1 MKATV
6 ELCGMEFHAFHGCLE
21 EERTQGNRFTVDV
34 TYEYEAS
41 EAVAEDNLCKAIDYS
56 KIYDIVA
63 LEMKLPSDLL
73 ENVAFRIRNAILSE
87 IPGIES
93 LRVTVSKQRP
103 PVGGPC
109 EWSKVTI

>member
-21 EERTQGNRFTVDV
+21 EERTEGNRFIVDV

-41 EAVAEDNLCKAIDYS
+41 EAAVEDDISKAIDYS
-56 KIYDIVA
+56 RIYDIVA

-103 PVGGPC
+103 PVSGPC